1 MSQKMKM
8 PKIVPKNL
16 AVEQKTESTVE
27 SSQVADKIIAE
38 LRSDES
44 KGDVQRI
51 TVDMPKYLYDIMKDK
66 MAKKGYSMKTYVVGL
81 VRKDVG
87 DED

>member
-16 AVEQKTESTVE
+16 AVEANVE

-44 KGDVQRI
+44 KGDIQRI

-66 MAKKGYSMKTYVVGL
+66 MSKKGYSMKTYIVGL

-87 DED
+87 DEE

>member
-16 AVEQKTESTVE
+16 SVDPKIETSL
-27 SSQVADKIIAE
+27 VADKIIAD
-38 LRSDES
+38 LRSDDS
-44 KGDVQRI
+44 KGDIQRI

-66 MAKKGYSMKTYVVGL
+66 MSKKGYSMKTYIVGL

-87 DED
+87 DEE

>member
-16 AVEQKTESTVE
+16 AVEPKIET
-27 SSQVADKIIAE
+27 SQVADKIIAE
-38 LRSDES
+38 LRGDES
-44 KGDVQRI
+44 KGDIQRI

-66 MAKKGYSMKTYVVGL
+66 MSKKGYSMKTYIVGL
-81 VRKDVG
+81 VRKDLG
-87 DED
+87 DEE

>member
-1 MSQKMKM
+1 MSKMKM

-16 AVEQKTESTVE
+16 TIEPTATET
-27 SSQVADKIIAE
+27 SQVADKIIAN
-38 LRSDES
+38 LRSEDS
-44 KGDVQRI
+44 KGDIQRI

-66 MAKKGYSMKTYVVGL
+66 MSKKGYSMKTYIVGL

>member
-1 MSQKMKM
+1 MKM

-16 AVEQKTESTVE
+16 SVDPKIETSL
-27 SSQVADKIIAE
+27 VADKIIAD
-38 LRSDES
+38 LRSDDS
-44 KGDVQRI
+44 KGDIQRI

-66 MAKKGYSMKTYVVGL
+66 MSKKGYSMKTYIVGL

-87 DED
+87 DEE

>member
-1 MSQKMKM
+1 MSQKMQM

-16 AVEQKTESTVE
+16 AVEQKIE
-27 SSQVADKIIAE
+27 SSQVAEKIIAD

-44 KGDVQRI
+44 KGDIQRI

-66 MAKKGYSMKTYVVGL
+66 MSKKGYSMKTYIVGL

>member
-1 MSQKMKM
+1 MNQKMKM

-16 AVEQKTESTVE
+16 AVAPKIET
-27 SSQVADKIIAE
+27 SQVADKIIAE
-38 LRSDES
+38 LRGDES
-44 KGDVQRI
+44 KGDIQRI

-66 MAKKGYSMKTYVVGL
+66 MSKKGYSMKTYIVGL

-87 DED
+87 DEE

>member
-8 PKIVPKNL
+8 PKILPKNL
-16 AVEQKTESTVE
+16 SVDQNKE

-44 KGDVQRI
+44 KGDIQRI

-66 MAKKGYSMKTYVVGL
+66 MSKKGYSMKTYIVGL

-87 DED
+87 DEE

>member
-16 AVEQKTESTVE
+16 AVETNIE

-44 KGDVQRI
+44 KGDIQRI

-66 MAKKGYSMKTYVVGL
+66 MSKKGYSMKTYIVGL

-87 DED
+87 DEE

>member
-1 MSQKMKM
+1 MKM

-16 AVEQKTESTVE
+16 TVDQNID
-27 SSQVADKIIAE
+27 SSKVADKIITE

-44 KGDVQRI
+44 KGDIQRI

-66 MAKKGYSMKTYVVGL
+66 MSKKGYSMKTYIVGL

-87 DED
+87 DEE

>member
-1 MSQKMKM
+1 MKM

-16 AVEQKTESTVE
+16 SVDPKIESG
-27 SSQVADKIIAE
+27 QVADKIIAE
-38 LRSDES
+38 LRNDDF
-44 KGDVQRI
+44 KGDIQRI

-66 MAKKGYSMKTYVVGL
+66 MTKKGYSMKTYIVGL

-87 DED
+87 DEE

>member
-16 AVEQKTESTVE
+16 TVDQNID
-27 SSQVADKIIAE
+27 SSKVADKIITE

-44 KGDVQRI
+44 KGDIQRI

-66 MAKKGYSMKTYVVGL
+66 MSKKGYSMKTYIVGL

-87 DED
+87 DEE

>member
-1 MSQKMKM
+1 MKM

-16 AVEQKTESTVE
+16 SVDPKIET
-27 SSQVADKIIAE
+27 SQVADKIIAD
-38 LRSDES
+38 LRSDDS
-44 KGDVQRI
+44 KGDIQRI

-66 MAKKGYSMKTYVVGL
+66 MSKKGYSMKTYIVGL

-87 DED
+87 DEG

>member
-16 AVEQKTESTVE
+16 SVDPKIETSL
-27 SSQVADKIIAE
+27 VADKIIAD
-38 LRSDES
+38 LRSDDS
-44 KGDVQRI
+44 KGDIQRI

-66 MAKKGYSMKTYVVGL
+66 MSKKGYSMKTYIVGL

>member
-16 AVEQKTESTVE
+16 SVDPNTE

-38 LRSDES
+38 LRSDEF
-44 KGDVQRI
+44 KGDIQRI

-66 MAKKGYSMKTYVVGL
+66 MSKKGYSMKTYIVGL

-87 DED
+87 DEE

>member
-16 AVEQKTESTVE
+16 AVAPKIET
-27 SSQVADKIIAE
+27 SQMADKIIAE
-38 LRSDES
+38 LRGDES
-44 KGDVQRI
+44 KGDIQRI

-66 MAKKGYSMKTYVVGL
+66 MSKKGYSMKTYIVGL

-87 DED
+87 DEE

>member
-16 AVEQKTESTVE
+16 TIEAKPSGS
-27 SSQVADKIIAE
+27 SSQMADKIIAE
-38 LRSDES
+38 LRGDES
-44 KGDVQRI
+44 KGDIQRI

-66 MAKKGYSMKTYVVGL
+66 MSKKGYSMKTYIVGL

-87 DED
+87 DEE